1 MQVNK
6 LLTELGNRTADP
18 FESKICMD
26 LIHAIEDSKS
36 RLGKIIIQLI
46 TDAEKG
52 KFKEK

>member
-6 LLTELGNRTADP
+6 LLTDLGHRTADP
-18 FESKICMD
+18 FEAKLCMGI
-26 LIHAIEDSKS
+26 IHAIEDPKS
-36 RLGKIIIQLI
+36 RLGKIVIELI